1 MVNYYALRFQHF
13 TINFLKG
20 SLTHMYTVH
29 RQERSSALGNLQ
41 VHWGQQA
48 SLST

>member
-1 MVNYYALRFQHF
+1 MVIYYALRFQHF
-13 TINFLKG
+13 MINFLKG

-41 VHWGQQA
+41 VHWGREA